1 MPIVNGKHY
10 PYTPEGIARAKK
22 AKKKKKGKFS
32 WEDVHVKEVKS
43 HWLRY

>member
-10 PYTPEGIARAKK
+10 PYTPSGIARA
-22 AKKKKKGKFS
+22 KKKKGKFS

>member
-1 MPIVNGKHY
+1 MPIVDGKHY
-10 PYTPEGIARAKK
+10 PYTPSGIARAKK
-22 AKKKKKGKFS
+22 AKKKKGKFS